1 MAMLHIVN
9 KSPFER
15 NALASC
21 LSLAQDDSS
30 VLLIEDGVVAATKN
44 ERFSDLLSAAMKRN
58 ISFYAL
64 SPDFKARGIPAERAI
79 DGVKL
84 IGYEDFVDL
93 VENHNTVQSWL

>member
-1 MAMLHIVN
+1 MAILHIVN

-15 NALASC
+15 TALSSC
-21 LSLAQDDSS
+21 LNLAQDKSS
-30 VLLIEDGVVAATKN
+30 VLLIEDGIIAATKN
-44 ERFSDLLSAAMKRN
+44 DRFGDLLSAAMERN

-64 SPDFKARGIPAERAI
+64 SPDFKARGLAADRAI

-93 VENHNTVQSWL
+93 VENHDTVQSWL